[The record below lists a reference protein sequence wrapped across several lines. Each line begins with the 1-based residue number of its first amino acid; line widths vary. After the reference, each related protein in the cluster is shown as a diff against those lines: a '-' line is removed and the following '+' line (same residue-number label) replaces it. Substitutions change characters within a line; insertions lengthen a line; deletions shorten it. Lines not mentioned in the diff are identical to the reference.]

1 MAGENQNTGASSL
14 PGGQSNAGSNMSGRD
29 VSGIAK
35 SVIKD
40 QGDFND
46 LIRDSVRELDKVDRA
61 YEKIRAKIEA
71 ANTLNKDIKSI
82 EVDILKSLQA
92 ELKIKNQLQSIDSD
106 TQKSATEKLQ
116 KIAQLREKEKEQAK
130 ELQTLTLANLDS
142 QKEKRENLTQQ
153 LNQTAALLDVEE
165 KSLSVEE
172 ARYIALVK
180 ALQVAEKST
189 DEYKEQAE
197 YQKEINRRM
206 GATGQLAK
214 GLAGV
219 VDKLGLGGFLQIDN
233 TIEKMRI
240 AAADGKSKWSIFG
253 IAMKDTFQAVGK
265 ALMNPLAIL
274 GMMYSIM
281 KKLVTSAIEYQ
292 DKVFAAGKALGMN
305 LTQAKGL
312 FNQFQNI
319 AMANG
324 RLAMTAKQLV
334 ETYSQMNSNLG
345 FMGPKNAEFLTVT
358 TGIQRRIGATAE
370 DMQSLQYFSAKTGA
384 SLQSSY
390 ASIIGSA
397 KATAA
402 KLKID
407 MTEKQILEGI
417 SKVSATI
424 FNNFKGNVKQIA
436 AAVVTATKLGVT
448 LDQIASAGS
457 NLLDFESSI
466 SKEFEAQL
474 LTGRDLDLSKAREL
488 ALNGKNSELMTE
500 LTNKLGTYTQWNEM
514 NVLQQQSYAE
524 ALGMSKE
531 MVDEIY
537 RKQELANALGAQ
549 AGADLQTQY
558 KLLRDKGKTH
568 EQIVGLMG
576 QQSASD
582 ALSASASER
591 MQATMERVNDTIGR
605 AAQALMPMIEKVAT
619 LAEKFA
625 LFVGSGDNLRKILGV
640 TAGILTG
647 MLTTSIALGF
657 QKRAAL
663 ATDMQA
669 RLVNNQLLATSILQK
684 NGDATRLVTNR
695 GIVLIKKAQNIETTT
710 GIAKAQ
716 IQQIAETGIARTR
729 IIGAGASAAAGAG
742 WMGPLALGVG
752 AAVIAGLMA
761 YMGSGGGG
769 ASSGGGMSA
778 PITPMNSNVANATA
792 VEKAATPNKIS
803 TGGAKSDQSLNVI
816 MNVDGVQFGKVVTNS
831 LSKNATV
838 ASGDQTVINP
848 GP

>member
-1 MAGENQNTGASSL
+1 
-14 PGGQSNAGSNMSGRD
+14 
-29 VSGIAK
+29 
-35 SVIKD
+35 
-40 QGDFND
+40 
-46 LIRDSVRELDKVDRA
+46 
-61 YEKIRAKIEA
+61 
-71 ANTLNKDIKSI
+71 
-82 EVDILKSLQA
+82 
-92 ELKIKNQLQSIDSD
+92 
-106 TQKSATEKLQ
+106 
-116 KIAQLREKEKEQAK
+116 
-130 ELQTLTLANLDS
+130 
-142 QKEKRENLTQQ
+142 
-153 LNQTAALLDVEE
+153 
-165 KSLSVEE
+165 
-172 ARYIALVK
+172 
-180 ALQVAEKST
+180 
-189 DEYKEQAE
+189 
-197 YQKEINRRM
+197 
-206 GATGQLAK
+206 
-214 GLAGV
+214 
-219 VDKLGLGGFLQIDN
+219 
-233 TIEKMRI
+233 
-240 AAADGKSKWSIFG
+240 
-253 IAMKDTFQAVGK
+253 
-265 ALMNPLAIL
+265 
-274 GMMYSIM
+274 
-281 KKLVTSAIEYQ
+281 
-292 DKVFAAGKALGMN
+292 MN

-312 FNQFQNI
+312 FTQFQNI

-324 RLAMTAKQLV
+324 QLAMTGKQLV

-402 KLKID
+402 KLKLD
-407 MTEKQILEGI
+407 MSEKQILEGI

-474 LTGRDLDLSKAREL
+474 LTGKDLDLSKAREL

-500 LTNKLGTYTQWNEM
+500 LTSKLGTYTEWNEM

-558 KLLRDKGKTH
+558 QLLRDKGNTH
-568 EQIVGLMG
+568 QQIVGLMG
-576 QQSASD
+576 QQAASD

-591 MQATMERVNDTIGR
+591 MQATMERVNDTIGK

-625 LFVGSGDNLRKILGV
+625 AFVGSGDRLKHILYGV
-640 TAGILTG
+640 SAVLGG
-647 MLTTSIALGF
+647 MLTTSIALGV
-657 QKRAAL
+657 QKRQMLITDKQAHLEAIRQNTIAANTL
-663 ATDMQA
+663 TA
-669 RLVNNQLLATSILQK
+669 SIAQK
-684 NGDATRLVTNR
+684 
-695 GIVLIKKAQNIETTT
+695 NIETVGLGVKKAANTADLT
-710 GIAKAQ
+710 GLTLQ
-716 IQQIAETGIARTR
+716 RQQTGAAVASLAPNAAVAASKVT
-729 IIGAGASAAAGAG
+729 AGSSYL
-742 WMGPLALGVG
+742 GPLAFAIG
-752 AAVIAGLMA
+752 AAAFAGLMA
-761 YMGSGGGG
+761 MANGGG
-769 ASSGGGMSA
+769 SSSA
-778 PITPMNSNVANATA
+778 PSAPSAPMSPSMSPMNSNVANATA
-792 VEKAATPNKIS
+792 VEKAVTPNKIS
-803 TGGAKSDQSLNVI
+803 IPNAPKESAMQFV

-831 LSKNATV
+831 LSKNSTV

-848 GP
+848 GT